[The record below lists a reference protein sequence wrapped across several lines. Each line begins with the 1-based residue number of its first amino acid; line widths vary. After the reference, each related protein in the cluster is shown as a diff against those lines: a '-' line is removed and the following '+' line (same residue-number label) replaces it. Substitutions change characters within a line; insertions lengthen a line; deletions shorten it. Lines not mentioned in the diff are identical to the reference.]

1 MPTSLH
7 ETSAC
12 SPSKKANC
20 YIYAIAPVSDDGL
33 AATTSADEIILLDRK
48 SLQKTSEFGLVAEIT
63 CLKTDSANKDRLF
76 VASSTGEISTFDAR
90 LKGKSSSFKVDRPV
104 TALASLG
111 EDLAVGTELDRQ
123 QAVVSVW

>member
-12 SPSKKANC
+12 SPSKRGDS

-33 AATTSADEIILLDRK
+33 AAITSADEVVWLDRK
-48 SLQKTSEFGLVAEIT
+48 TMQKVSEFGLVGGIT
-63 CLKTDSANKDRLF
+63 CLKKDNANKDRFF